1 MKNFL
6 QIFVTV
12 AFFYSCSNPINDKI
26 IKDIDTLEVSL
37 NWNTD
42 EKVEFDELRYKTF
55 LAYST
60 FNKYP
65 ERYNELIKNVSNI
78 PKLDSF
84 MVIPLNL
91 QTFPSAYRLY
101 KSGQFEK
108 SKFFEYFPDALND
121 SILLNDEKPI
131 HSQLLTISGFKNGQQ
146 FIIPDLNFN
155 NDFSDDLVMEYP
167 IEVKDIFTT
176 RLSDKS
182 KFKKIMLNYQTVENG
197 KIYNLQRQ
205 VLIYPRANH
214 RHAYLKINGVVN
226 DSTNQYTIMLELLEY
241 AEGNFNYEGTNYEV
255 SIQGKSHEDV
265 EVVLKPESFI
275 YEKDNS
281 FLQQFITYRLGDT
294 INLGKNSFI
303 MANLTGD
310 FKKLSL
316 RKIDLKSSE
325 ITNNSI
331 RNSFSNESVQDFDGN
346 NFDVFPK
353 EKSNKYSLI
362 EFWGSW
368 CKPCKELTPQIK
380 AFNEN
385 YSDIVNLTSIAYEDD
400 LIKAIDYVENNDLD
414 WRHGVVMSN
423 RDSKN
428 IKDAWNI
435 ISFPTFLLFDKE
447 HRLIYAGN
455 KGRALVKI
463 DSIMMNIRK

>member
-1 MKNFL
+1 MRHL
-6 QIFVTV
+6 IIILIIIT
-12 AFFYSCSNPINDKI
+12 FFNSCSDLKKNDI
-26 IKDIDTLEVSL
+26 EKDTNILDVSL
-37 NWNTD
+37 EWTND
-42 EKVEFDELRYKTF
+42 QKIEFDKTRFKTF
-55 LAYST
+55 LAYSL
-60 FNKYP
+60 FKKFP
-65 ERYNELIKNVSNI
+65 DRYKDNLSNVRNI

-84 MVIPLNL
+84 MLISLDL
-91 QTFPSAYRLY
+91 QKLPSVYNLY
-101 KSGQFEK
+101 KSGYIGKQKIIEI
-108 SKFFEYFPDALND
+108 FPNSISDTIALD
-121 SILLNDEKPI
+121 FKKPI
-131 HSQLLTISGFKNGQQ
+131 NSSLSAISGFKNGEQ

-176 RLSDKS
+176 NLKDKS
-182 KFKKIMLNYQTVENG
+182 KFKKITLAYQTVENG
-197 KIYNLQRQ
+197 EIYNVQRQ
-205 VLIYPRANH
+205 VLIYPRASH
-214 RHAYLKINGVVN
+214 KHAYLKANGII
-226 DSTNQYTIMLELLEY
+226 DDHTNQYTIMLELLEY
-241 AEGNFNYEGTNYEV
+241 AEGNFDYEGTNYEV

-346 NFDVFPK
+346 NFDVFPQ

-385 YSDIVNLTSIAYEDD
+385 YSDKVNLTSIAYEDD